1 MPEPKIPDIS
11 VAPAMWDASGELEI
25 RIDYSG
31 GTNPIYV
38 GWAIPGSLAGSTVWK
53 IIKLTWDGNDNPTRV
68 QHASDAPSYS
78 YEWDER
84 ATYF

>member
-1 MPEPKIPDIS
+1 MTGPKIPDIS
-11 VAPAMWDASGELEI
+11 AVGANWDPYGELEI
-25 RIDYSG
+25 RLDYSA

-38 GWAIPGSLAGSTVWK
+38 GWAVPGTASSVSLWK
-53 IIKLTWDGNDNPTRV
+53 IIKLTWDGNDNPTRL
-68 QHASDAPSYS
+68 QHASDAPGFI